1 MKSYNLYGVQEQDN
15 QNKFLKIPKPC
26 SCIYFT
32 GSRHSVGS
40 RLDQIKK
47 DYLDACRTIIY
58 VLTID
63 FLVIVYLK
71 TFFCQ

>member
-1 MKSYNLYGVQEQDN
+1 MNSYKFDGVQEQDY
-15 QNKFLKIPKPC
+15 QNKFLKIPKSC

-32 GSRHSVGS
+32 DSRHSVGS

-58 VLTID
+58 VLSID
-63 FLVIVYLK
+63 FLVTVYLK